1 MIGEL
6 IKIAVVI
13 FVVMIGF
20 AMSFHALFRD
30 VDTFGQT
37 FLTLFKGMLGEVGF
51 FDDFPGDGYS
61 EYEEVATALFTIYL
75 VVIAI
80 MLLNLLIAVL
90 STSHAKVQDKAEQE
104 FRVSRALVIDYYR
117 LVVDKHLLPPPCN
130 LVQLLVCLPSF
141 LVDCSWHGARCTRA
155 RQAIGRVVFWL
166 VMGALA
172 VVGGTVLW
180 VMSAVY
186 APLKWHRMH
195 SRMAASHRRFPPL
208 GVDAENLRPVS
219 IPLRYVAVCFWCV
232 VVAPM
237 YLVAF
242 WVTAPLRW
250 VELWPWTSFFFGREK
265 FEHLERLKDLEEDPK
280 CMHQMLRDCPGGLG
294 VLELQEFLEDPMS
307 DPQVRQD
314 EKSRP
319 TTVEHIK
326 QLRDRIEKTN
336 EANLRTTLKHVEREM
351 ARKPDHADARLARLE
366 QDVVS
371 LREEVICKMDII
383 LEVMQESGART
394 ASKCE

>member
-1 MIGEL
+1 MAVYQWVLGLAGEG
-6 IKIAVVI
+6 VI
-13 FVVMIGF
+13 FF
-20 AMSFHALFRD
+20 
-30 VDTFGQT
+30 TCC
-37 FLTLFKGMLGEVGF
+37 K
-51 FDDFPGDGYS
+51 
-61 EYEEVATALFTIYL
+61 YE
-75 VVIAI
+75 
-80 MLLNLLIAVL
+80 MCNAV
-90 STSHAKVQDKAEQE
+90 
-104 FRVSRALVIDYYR
+104 FCYR
-117 LVVDKHLLPPPCN
+117 LRCWIRYKILDTLTCN
-130 LVQLLVCLPSF
+130 ICNRHFV
-141 LVDCSWHGARCTRA
+141 
-155 RQAIGRVVFWL
+155 
-166 VMGALA
+166 
-172 VVGGTVLW
+172 GTVLI
-180 VMSAVY
+180 
-186 APLKWHRMH
+186 
-195 SRMAASHRRFPPL
+195 
-208 GVDAENLRPVS
+208 G
-219 IPLRYVAVCFWCV
+219 YVRCV

-265 FEHLERLKDLEEDPK
+265 LEHLERLKDLEEDPK

-371 LREEVICKMDII
+371 LREGLICKMDRI
-383 LEVMQESGART
+383 LDVMQESGARS